1 MNNEITGSMLRKAVE
16 HHRTNGNLCIEGVAF
31 KEDGRTRFLSNGEAP
46 KSDETAVYFVFCPVC
61 GKRLVK
67 ETESEENG

>member
-31 KEDGRTRFLSNGEAP
+31 KEDGRTRFLSNGDAP
-46 KSDETAVYFVFCPVC
+46 KTDETAVYFVFCPVC

-67 ETESEENG
+67 ETEA